1 MYRLAIAEAVRSPD
15 VAETLNASRFVNRN
29 ALAELLVRAQQ
40 AGLLGRGEPPQ
51 MMEHF
56 FALLWGDL
64 LFSRLLGVASVPTHT
79 EIDRRAGEA
88 TTTFLRSYPNVG
100 TDH

>member
-56 FALLWGDL
+56 FALLWGWADYEPKNW
-64 LFSRLLGVASVPTHT
+64 SRDADKREYSARRSSV
-79 EIDRRAGEA
+79 
-88 TTTFLRSYPNVG
+88 SYG
-100 TDH
+100 WFG

>member
-29 ALAELLVRAQQ
+29 ALAALLVRAQQ

-64 LFSRLLGVASVPTHT
+64 LFSRLLGLASDPAHT